1 MKRFVVICAVFFAVQ
16 MLLCVMNCCAAELEK
31 AVELKMP
38 ARDSF
43 REVYNKMNDLNKGA
57 ADGVKGQHI
66 KITVS
71 PAELPYPLLKYRF
84 NTYITETESGNAAP
98 LYSEAWA
105 VYEQIRTRAVKW
117 KVYESEAY
125 AKAKFPELF
134 KLPEPKKGEEPV
146 EKLLFKAFP
155 LRHRYYKI
163 HDVITAEEEAAM
175 FNSLK
180 EVYRL
185 VEAASKKRDCDWSYR
200 VEHRGFFTL
209 LPHIQNIR
217 ELGGYLAEK
226 AKWEIRNG
234 NYDDAVKS
242 IRLGLRLAEHVENSD
257 MPCLVTLL
265 VGVAIRGRTL
275 EALQLLSSQPDA
287 PNLYPALTQIARSG
301 NIYQKAL
308 QCEEFMWMLTRR
320 SPQKIQELFEKIDGS
335 NKEDCKVLV
344 EELAEAIIELNYSNN
359 SMERVDKNL
368 VNDLVAGI
376 CVACYPYAKERLLKH
391 GLTEAE
397 ADKLST
403 YQVVTPYI
411 VEQIQAAYDEV
422 LVSAMVPLDSK
433 LVTKELNVIAARADS
448 PLSMYLGL
456 ILPAVDASR
465 HAIARMDQFTDLL
478 QITEAI
484 RYYAAVN
491 DGKLPESLDKIEQLH
506 VNKISTVTN
515 KPFPYRVKD
524 NTAIIDFVI
533 YGDKQESRLEITV
546 EKNR

>member
-1 MKRFVVICAVFFAVQ
+1 MLFCAALWSVQ
-16 MLLCVMNCCAAELEK
+16 MLLVCYAVEAEK
-31 AVELKMP
+31 AVELKLP
-38 ARDSF
+38 ARDLF
-43 REVYNKMNDLNKGA
+43 RDVYNKMNDIRTDAEN
-57 ADGVKGQHI
+57 GVQGQHI

-84 NTYITETESGNAAP
+84 NTYVTETESGNAGP

-117 KVYESEAY
+117 KVYESEDY

-155 LRHRYYKI
+155 MRHSFYKV

-185 VEAASKKRDCDWSYR
+185 IEAASKKRDCDWSYR
-200 VEHRGFFTL
+200 VEFRGFYTL

-217 ELGGYLAEK
+217 ELGGVLQAK
-226 AKWEIRNG
+226 ANWEIRNG
-234 NYDDAVKS
+234 KYDDAVKT
-242 IRLGLRLAEHVENSD
+242 IRLGLRLAEHIEHSD
-257 MPCLVTLL
+257 APFLVTLL
-265 VGVAIRGRTL
+265 IGTAVRGRML
-275 EALQLLSSQPDA
+275 ETVQLLSSQPDA

-308 QCEEFMWMLTRR
+308 QLEEFGWMLTRM

-335 NKEDCKVLV
+335 NKEDCKAMLQD
-344 EELAEAIIELNYSNN
+344 LAEAIIGTDNN
-359 SMERVDKNL
+359 WSVADRGTVNL
-368 VNDLVAGI
+368 CLTGI
-376 CVACYPYAKERLLKH
+376 CITCYPYAKVRLLKR

-397 ADKLST
+397 VDKLST
-403 YQVVTPYI
+403 YQVVAPYF
-411 VEQIQAAYDEV
+411 VEQMRAAYDEV
-422 LVSAMVPLDSK
+422 LVSAMVPIDSK
-433 LVTKELNVIAARADS
+433 LITTDLQVIISRADS
-448 PLSMYLGL
+448 PVCLYLGL

-465 HAIARMDQFTDLL
+465 YAVARMDQFIDLL

-484 RYYAAVN
+484 RHYAAVN

-506 VNKISTVTN
+506 VNKIGAVNN
-515 KPFPYRVKD
+515 KPFVYSVKG
-524 NTAIIDFVI
+524 NTAIIEFVI
-533 YGDKQESRLEITV
+533 FSDKRECRLEITV
-546 EKNR
+546 EKNRK